1 MTTASEPSGATRR
14 AAPLQGVRIIDLS
27 TVVLGPYASQLLG
40 EYGAEVIKVEAPG
53 GDSTRHIG
61 PRTEEGMAALFLGVN
76 RNKRSVMLDL
86 KTPSGREAL
95 LALADTA
102 DVFMHNMRPDKL
114 EALGL
119 GASVLRAR
127 NPKLVF
133 AGLVGFSSDGPY
145 AGRPAYDDVIQGLSG
160 LAALMEMQSGT
171 PRYVPT
177 TMADK
182 IGSLFAVQAVLA
194 AIIERSR
201 TGVGSTIEVPMFEA
215 VVSFGLVEHMHG
227 AQFDPPLERIGYLR
241 ALMPH
246 RKPYPT
252 LDGYLCVMP
261 YNDAHWKGF
270 LAEAGDEEALADPR
284 FANIG
289 ERTRNIGPLYQR
301 LAAHIAKR
309 STHEWLAVC
318 RRLDIPAERMNRLAD
333 LQSDPHLVAVGHF
346 KRMSDPEMGELVFPA
361 NPIRF
366 DDWRPELTMPP
377 RLGQDTE
384 SVLAQL
390 GLAAPSLPEAPLHAG
405 GEIDALSG
413 RHT

>member
-1 MTTASEPSGATRR
+1 MSTAHDGPTPSLRT
-14 AAPLQGVRIIDLS
+14 APLAGIRIVDLS

-53 GDSTRHIG
+53 GDSTRRIG
-61 PRTEEGMAALFLGVN
+61 PGTEDGMAALFLGVN
-76 RNKRSVMLDL
+76 RNKRGVMLDL
-86 KTPSGREAL
+86 KTPRGIEAL
-95 LALADTA
+95 LALTATA
-102 DVFMHNMRPDKL
+102 DVFMHNMRPEKL

-119 GASVLRAR
+119 GPAVLRAL

-133 AGLVGFSSDGPY
+133 AALVGFSSDGPY

-160 LAALMEMQSGT
+160 LAALMEMQGGT

-182 IGSLFAVQAVLA
+182 IGSLFAVQAILA
-194 AIIERSR
+194 AIVERHR
-201 TGVGSTIEVPMFEA
+201 TGTGATLEVPMFEA

-252 LDGYLCVMP
+252 LDGYLCIMP
-261 YNDAHWKGF
+261 YSDAHWQGF
-270 LAEAGDEEALADPR
+270 LREAGDAQALADPR
-284 FANIG
+284 FRDIG
-289 ERTRNIGPLYQR
+289 GRTRHIGALYER
-301 LAAHIAKR
+301 LASHIATR
-309 STHEWLAVC
+309 GTEDWLAVC

-333 LQSDPHLVAVGHF
+333 LQTDPHLLAVGHF
-346 KRMSDPEMGELVFPA
+346 KKVHDPGMGSLVFPA

-366 DDWRPELTMPP
+366 DDWKPQVGVPP
-377 RLGQDTE
+377 RLGQDNDAVMAE
-384 SVLAQL
+384 L
-390 GLAAPSLPEAPLHAG
+390 GLGGAG
-405 GEIDALSG
+405 RA
-413 RHT
+413 